1 MVVNAGD
8 SLLDAEKSPTATPH
22 RITIKTDQKRWQ
34 PKTIYHT
41 YWSRLSF
48 WIQRNIVWTLTAVA
62 IMLIAGY
69 LFLTPNQS
77 SFGASTY
84 NASAESILKSIK
96 EKLNDPFFFNYA
108 AHQEKLK
115 PFGPDYIAPD
125 THINW
130 NAVTNSTT
138 KVKAA
143 FVALVQ
149 EQDVYKLRNTMI
161 ELERTFNEREGY
173 PWVIISD
180 KVFSK
185 KFREWITNASKAPV
199 YFGQAPAV
207 EWQEPYWVD
216 IKRAEK
222 NMKQMVKD
230 LNIDHGESMSWRRMT
245 RYNMG
250 FIAHHPLLR
259 DLEYYWKVQ
268 PGSRYTC
275 DILTDPF
282 KTMKAKGQKLSFALT
297 MVENH
302 ENLNEYFDVLDNF
315 IINNKNIL
323 QPTSKSIFKGLLQE
337 ESRNKPLD
345 ANNPLGEHSGHF
357 TNCMIYN
364 NFAIFS
370 LQFLRSKEYTRYFDD
385 LDASGGFL
393 YHKWGDALP
402 QTIAASLLLKRSEIA
417 IADVPGYTFKVGS
430 VCPQDINEYAKL
442 KCTCAQNDW
451 RTHNMRFCSPTFM
464 KAIDGTL

>member
-8 SLLDAEKSPTATPH
+8 SLLDAEQSPIVTPH
-22 RITIKTDQKRWQ
+22 RITIKTDQKRWW

-41 YWSRLSF
+41 YWSRMFF
-48 WIQRNIVWTLTAVA
+48 WIQRNIVWALTGVA
-62 IMLIAGY
+62 IMSIAGY
-69 LFLTPNQS
+69 LLLTPNHS
-77 SFGASTY
+77 SSGVNTY
-84 NASAESILKSIK
+84 NTSAESILRSIK
-96 EKLNDPFFFNYA
+96 EKLNDPSFFNYA
-108 AHQEKLK
+108 SHQEKLK
-115 PFGPDYIAPD
+115 PYGSDYIAPD

-130 NAVTNSTT
+130 HAVANSTS

-149 EQDVYKLRNTMI
+149 EKDIYKLRGTMI

-180 KVFSK
+180 QVFSK
-185 KFREWITNASKAPV
+185 KFREWITSASRAPV
-199 YFGQAPAV
+199 YFGQAPAI

-216 IKRAEK
+216 IKKAEK

-230 LNIDHGESMSWRRMT
+230 HNIDSGESMSWRRMT

-250 FIAHHPLLR
+250 FIAHHPLLK

-275 DILTDPF
+275 DIPIDPF
-282 KTMKAKGQKLSFALT
+282 KKMKSKSQKLSFALT
-297 MVENH
+297 IVENH
-302 ENLNEYFDVLDNF
+302 ENINEFFNVVNGFIVDN
-315 IINNKNIL
+315 KDML
-323 QPTSKSIFKGLLQE
+323 QPTSKSIFKGLLHE
-337 ESRNKPLD
+337 ESRKRPVD
-345 ANNPLGEHSGHF
+345 PSNPLGEHIGHF

-370 LQFLRSKEYTRYFDD
+370 LQFLRSKEYTKYFDE
-385 LDASGGFL
+385 LDASGGFF

-402 QTIAASLLLKRSEIA
+402 QTIAAGLLLKRSEIA
-417 IADVPGYTFKVGS
+417 FDDVPGYTFAAGA
-430 VCPQDINEYAKL
+430 VCPRDISEYAKL
-442 KCTCAQNDW
+442 KCTCTQNDW
-451 RTHNMRFCSPTFM
+451 RTHNMRHCSPTFM
-464 KAIDGTL
+464 RAIDGTL